1 MYYIKEIN
9 KVYHVERLNVK
20 KENKRKE
27 GMMSGKEFRMKW
39 AERSGQYLEEAHALF
54 SERMGNLL
62 VVTKLYHA
70 LMYCLFGFFS
80 LEDPGS
86 YSHTEIIERFEGIDS
101 GKDPSNLSVVNTLK
115 SLYPFVHTCGLP
127 RPQDPDDEYVRTIF
141 DIADTFLKKVSSLS
155 P

>member
-1 MYYIKEIN
+1 MYYINEIN

-27 GMMSGKEFRMKW
+27 GMMSGKELRMKW
-39 AERSGQYLEEAHALF
+39 TERSAQYLEEAHALF
-54 SERMGNLL
+54 SEKMGNLL
-62 VVTKLYHA
+62 VVTKLYHS

-86 YSHTEIIERFEGIDS
+86 YSHAELIERFERVDAA
-101 GKDPSNLSVVNTLK
+101 KDPLRLSVVNTLK
-115 SLYPFVHTCGLP
+115 SLYPFVHTCDLP
-127 RPQDPDDEYVRTIF
+127 RPKDPDDEYVRAIF
-141 DIADTFLKKVSSLS
+141 DIAGTFLKKVSSLS